1 MKIAKYGFT
10 LVELLVVVL
19 IIGILA
25 SIALPQYQLAVGKA
39 QASQAV
45 VMVTAMHDALERY
58 YLSHGDYPAVANGSQ
73 SNPQILDEYLDIQT
87 PAKKG
92 LTLVYYRNIYVGY
105 ATSNGVYISKVLDK
119 SSINRGLDCWTQDTS
134 LTDSLPQKICKK
146 VCGHENIV
154 KLWSSGQF
162 GCVIGVPEHAGV

>member
-1 MKIAKYGFT
+1 MKNVKAGFT
-10 LVELLVVVL
+10 LIELLVVVL

-25 SIALPQYQLAVGKA
+25 AIALPQYQLAVGKA
-39 QASQAV
+39 QASQAIA
-45 VMVTAMHDALERY
+45 MTTAMHDALERH
-58 YLSHGDYPAVANGSQ
+58 YLSHGSYPDVANGAQ

-92 LTLVYYRNIYVGY
+92 LTLVYYRNTYVGY
-105 ATSNGVYISKVLDK
+105 YTSNGVYISKVLDR
-119 SSINRGLDCWTQDTS
+119 SSIKRGLDCWTQDTS

-154 KLWSSGQF
+154 KLWGSGQF
-162 GCVIGVPEHAGV
+162 GCVIGVPEHAGI